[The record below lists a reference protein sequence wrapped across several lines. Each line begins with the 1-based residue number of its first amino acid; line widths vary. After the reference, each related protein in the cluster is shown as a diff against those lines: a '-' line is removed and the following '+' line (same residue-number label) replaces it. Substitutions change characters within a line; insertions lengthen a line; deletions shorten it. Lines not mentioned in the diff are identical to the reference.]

1 MQDSKALA
9 MLNLVEFRHRA
20 KNIKNTTYGK
30 TFNTYKYMI
39 NDNFSICYIRTY
51 DINSY
56 GYIEFREANCLSKD
70 IEISDVDVIH
80 SLSKISGKSIDV
92 HIQNASQENYSIFN
106 IRKKNS
112 ILIDSIN
119 KNKVKS

>member
-1 MQDSKALA
+1 MQNSKALA

-56 GYIEFREANCLSKD
+56 GYIEFKEVNSFISS

-92 HIQNASQENYSIFN
+92 HIQNASQEKYSISN

-112 ILIDSIN
+112 ILINSIN
-119 KNKVKS
+119 KVKL

>member
-1 MQDSKALA
+1 
-9 MLNLVEFRHRA
+9 MLNLVEFRHKA
-20 KNIKNTTYGK
+20 KNIKNTNYGK

-56 GYIEFREANCLSKD
+56 GYIEFKEVNSFASS

-80 SLSKISGKSIDV
+80 SLSKISGKLIDV
-92 HIQNASQENYSIFN
+92 HIQNASQEKYSISS

-119 KNKVKS
+119 KVKS

>member
-1 MQDSKALA
+1 MQNSKALA
-9 MLNLVEFRHRA
+9 MLNLVEFRHKA
-20 KNIKNTTYGK
+20 KNIKNTNYGK
-30 TFNTYKYMI
+30 TFNAYKYMI

-56 GYIEFREANCLSKD
+56 GYIEFKEVNCLPKD
-70 IEISDVDVIH
+70 IKILDVDVIH

-92 HIQNASQENYSIFN
+92 HIQNASQENYSIST

-119 KNKVKS
+119 KNK